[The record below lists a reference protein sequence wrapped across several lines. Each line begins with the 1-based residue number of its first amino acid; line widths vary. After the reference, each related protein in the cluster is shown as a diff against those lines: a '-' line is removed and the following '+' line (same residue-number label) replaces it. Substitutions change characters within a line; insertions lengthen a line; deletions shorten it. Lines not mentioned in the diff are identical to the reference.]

1 MTSARNHRF
10 WNHVVE
16 SPFWHR
22 PGGIAS
28 RTMPFMVRF
37 LPNGSIA
44 ACWQRF
50 KLLLDFLISLV
61 PPLSPLTVLHNT
73 TCWRCLQCCI
83 LLMVDCCWHKNNLLP
98 LGIAAG
104 LPLATLCAMGW
115 LLYLNLFSLA
125 VATVAACSAAQWCCP
140 CRHPSTVPPPFPQIL
155 VARLA

>member
-10 WNHVVE
+10 LKPRSHKFV
-16 SPFWHR
+16 FALTMRHF
-22 PGGIAS
+22 IAS
-28 RTMPFMVRF
+28 RTMPFMVHY

-50 KLLLDFLISLV
+50 LDFSISLV

-73 TCWRCLQCCI
+73 TCWCCLQCCI

-140 CRHPSTVPPPFPQIL
+140 CRHPSTVPLPLPPKF
-155 VARLA
+155 